1 MKNNNTNKK
10 ESKVDLDKMD
20 LAELRSYAA
29 LQAQLVDALAAE
41 NDELIV
47 AQEKFQEKSDGY
59 ITQLSNLKNDFENLK
74 RRSINTAEMA
84 VDDGKIFVL
93 EKIIPI
99 LDTFERGEEALKGK
113 EDWKAFSMIHR
124 QFEKVLKESGLV
136 EINVIGLD
144 FNPETAHALTKEE
157 AGEENVNKV
166 LEVLSKGYKYKDK
179 IIRFATVKVG
189 V

>member
-1 MKNNNTNKK
+1 MKDNSKNKQENVNLEK
-10 ESKVDLDKMD
+10 MNLDEIK
-20 LAELRSYAA
+20 AYANS
-29 LQAQLVDALAAE
+29 QMQLVEALTAE
-41 NDELIV
+41 NEELIIG
-47 AQEKFQEKSDGY
+47 QEKFQEKSDGY
-59 ITQLSNLKNDFENLK
+59 ITQLSNLKSDFENLK
-74 RRSINTAEMA
+74 RRSANAAEMA

-99 LDTFERGEEALKGK
+99 LDTFERGAEALKGK
-113 EDWKAFSMIHR
+113 EDWKAFSMVHR

-136 EINVIGLD
+136 EIDVMGLD
-144 FNPETAHALTKEE
+144 FNPETAHALMKEE
-157 AGEENVNKV
+157 AGEENINKV